1 VLPWR
6 RGDEEEEEEV
16 TTLGIIRRYMYS
28 TISVRFIDTISM
40 RAVMASIHISPST
53 MYSDSRLLA
62 AGEEKQNSLV
72 EVDTLVYLLSSD
84 MSGSE
89 TR

>member
-1 VLPWR
+1 MLPWR

-40 RAVMASIHISPST
+40 RAAMGSTYLSPST
-53 MYSDSRLLA
+53 TSMYSDPRLLA

-72 EVDTLVYLLSSD
+72 EAEMSS
-84 MSGSE
+84 
-89 TR
+89 